1 MSLRSSSMCSSRA
14 TGRTVSSRGHGRSA
28 SLAGAVLRA
37 VGAGVVQRQ
46 VEGEGAALPVDAGEL
61 DFAAEQHG
69 QLAADGEA
77 QAGAA
82 VFAGGAGVGL
92 LEGLEDEPLL
102 LRRDADAGVLDGEG
116 DDLLGLAEHRVIGA
130 PALRGEIDAHIDVAV
145 GGELDGVGEQ
155 VLEDLLEALRVAVH
169 ERRQVVGELH
179 VERQV
184 LGLGHVPE
192 VAVDVVAQAGEGDF
206 LDLDGDGAGLDF
218 REIENVVDEVEQVG
232 AGGVDVAGKLDLL
245 GERLPA
251 GVFGE
256 LLAEDEDGIERRAQ
270 LVGHVGQELG
280 FVFRG
285 ERQLGG
291 LFLERVAGL
300 LDLGVLALDL
310 GVLLGEQLAPWCPA
324 PHWSAGVR
332 SGGTAA
338 RR

>member
-1 MSLRSSSMCSSRA
+1 MLERSVADR
-14 TGRTVSSRGHGRSA
+14 RG
-28 SLAGAVLRA
+28 LRA

-46 VEGEGAALPVDAGEL
+46 EEGESAALPVDAGEL

-77 QAGAA
+77 EAGAA
-82 VFAGGAGVGL
+82 VFARGAGVGL

-130 PALRGEIDAHIDVAV
+130 PALRGEIDAHFDVAV
-145 GGELDGVGEQ
+145 RGELDGVGQQ

-169 ERRQVVGELH
+169 EARQVLGELH

-232 AGGVDVAGKLDLL
+232 AGRVDVAGKLDLL
-245 GERLPA
+245 VGEVAPA
-251 GVFGE
+251 CF
-256 LLAEDEDGIERRAQ
+256 RRA
-270 LVGHVGQELG
+270 
-280 FVFRG
+280 
-285 ERQLGG
+285 
-291 LFLERVAGL
+291 AG
-300 LDLGVLALDL
+300 
-310 GVLLGEQLAPWCPA
+310 
-324 PHWSAGVR
+324 
-332 SGGTAA
+332 
-338 RR
+338 